1 MEKQQEVEQLDMGLK
16 EPKLN
21 RFKKWK
27 YRLELFFAGLRA
39 NSLFTAPFLWIS
51 CTLAIALI
59 LVQNYYYV
67 NFIDQLP
74 KEIPLFTIAAS
85 PELRLVGKDF
95 LLWILIFSIVLT
107 LTSFFIATKTYYRF
121 KFMSIFTMTNLVLG
135 LLLITLSYIK
145 IFSSYIF

>member
-1 MEKQQEVEQLDMGLK
+1 MGLK
-16 EPKLN
+16 EPTLN
-21 RFKKWK
+21 RFRKWK
-27 YRLELFFAGLRA
+27 YKIELFFTSLRA

-51 CTLAIALI
+51 STLAVTFV

-74 KEIPLFTIAAS
+74 KEVPLFTIAKS
-85 PELRLVGKDF
+85 PELRLVEKDF
-95 LLWILIFSIVLT
+95 LLWVLIISVFLT
-107 LTSFFIATKTYYRF
+107 IASFFIATKTYYKF
-121 KFMSIFTMTNLVLG
+121 KFISIFTMTNLVLG